1 MDHAEHSVSLWSG
14 GELLAYGGTSA
25 MQALAQSYV
34 EWTSYGLPGLA
45 GLALQVVRTDDLPE
59 GNGNVC
65 TEPRGAT
72 MVFNSEVENGYRDEE
87 RTLLT
92 NMASKGPFD

>member
-1 MDHAEHSVSLWSG
+1 
-14 GELLAYGGTSA
+14 
-25 MQALAQSYV
+25 
-34 EWTSYGLPGLA
+34 
-45 GLALQVVRTDDLPE
+45 
-59 GNGNVC
+59 
-65 TEPRGAT
+65 